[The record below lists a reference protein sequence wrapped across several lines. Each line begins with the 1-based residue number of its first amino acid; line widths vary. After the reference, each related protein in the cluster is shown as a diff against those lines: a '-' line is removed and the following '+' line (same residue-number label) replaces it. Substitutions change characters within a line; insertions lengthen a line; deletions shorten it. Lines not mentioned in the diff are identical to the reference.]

1 MTEAELAA
9 VAQAMAS
16 PSSRSHQWIAVNS
29 FRVRVATFAL
39 IGIPIALHVVP
50 RHPGAVFWLLFLLQ
64 FYAYPFLMQWF
75 SRRAADHEKA
85 EHNNLIVDSLASGAW
100 AAALGFPLWIS
111 VSFFLAAL
119 LNHTITLGRKGIL
132 VCALAASSG
141 ALISTTVIA
150 FHVSTDTDGLVTLT
164 SIIGLAVYLSLMGI
178 EFFTYI
184 RRLHEV
190 QDAVA
195 MQKQTLQEANQALYE
210 QIGKINDLQE
220 KLREQANRDSLTGL
234 FNRRYLEGTLEREL
248 ARCRREGA
256 PLTMLLLDID
266 HFKLVNDT
274 YGHPAGDEVLR
285 VFARALQDSARA
297 EDIVCRYGGEEF
309 LLVLP
314 KMSLG
319 VARGRATQLLELF
332 RQTTVTFEDSRI
344 PVTTSIG
351 IASVPDHASGV
362 ENLIRCADQAL
373 YRAKS
378 TGRNRAVAFNEC

>member
-1 MTEAELAA
+1 MTVG
-9 VAQAMAS
+9 VAD
-16 PSSRSHQWIAVNS
+16 SSRAHHWVAANS

-39 IGIPIALHVVP
+39 IGIPIALHVLP
-50 RHPGAVFWLLFLLQ
+50 RQPGAVFWTLFLLQ
-64 FYAYPFLMQWF
+64 FYAYPFIMQWL
-75 SRRAADHEKA
+75 SRRATDHEQA

-132 VCALAASSG
+132 VCLLSASCGALA
-141 ALISTTVIA
+141 STTVIA

-178 EFFTYI
+178 EFFSYI

-190 QDAVA
+190 QDAVDQ
-195 MQKQTLQEANQALYE
+195 QKRTLQDANQSLHE

-234 FNRRYLEGTLEREL
+234 FNRRYLEGTLEREMS
-248 ARCRREGA
+248 RCKREGA

-274 YGHPAGDEVLR
+274 YGHQAGDEVLR
-285 VFARALQDSARA
+285 FFAHALQESART

-314 KMSLG
+314 KMPLSI
-319 VARGRATQLLELF
+319 ARGRATKLLELF
-332 RQTTVTFEDSRI
+332 RQTTVTFEDLRI

-351 IASVPDHASGV
+351 IASVPDHASTV

-378 TGRNRAVAFNEC
+378 TGRDRAVAFSEF